1 MRRLLFSLIGVPMMF
16 SAILGVLDVFPYGD
30 MSFIA
35 NGEVVEITDEQK
47 ADIQEEF
54 LKYIENAYDTPAL
67 GVIFPELYDK
77 MIKDGYFLNFKFDGY
92 YEFNGLGFNELTIK
106 VEEDGYGFNVYRGID
121 GKFQG
126 RCFYINTEN
135 SSESLYKVLDNIFSS
150 INNEA

>member
-1 MRRLLFSLIGVPMMF
+1 ML

-35 NGEVVEITDEQK
+35 NGEVIEITDSEK

-54 LKYIENAYDTPAL
+54 LKYIENAYDSPAL
-67 GVIFPELYDK
+67 AVTFPELYDK
-77 MIKDGYFLNFKFDGY
+77 MLGDGYFLNFKFDGY

-106 VEEDGYGFNVYRGID
+106 VEKDGYGFNVFRGID

-135 SSESLYKVLDNIFSS
+135 SSSALFEVLDNIM
-150 INNEA
+150 AAR

>member
-1 MRRLLFSLIGVPMMF
+1 MF
-16 SAILGVLDVFPYGD
+16 SAILGVLDVFPDGD

-106 VEEDGYGFNVYRGID
+106 GE
-121 GKFQG
+121 
-126 RCFYINTEN
+126 
-135 SSESLYKVLDNIFSS
+135 
-150 INNEA
+150 